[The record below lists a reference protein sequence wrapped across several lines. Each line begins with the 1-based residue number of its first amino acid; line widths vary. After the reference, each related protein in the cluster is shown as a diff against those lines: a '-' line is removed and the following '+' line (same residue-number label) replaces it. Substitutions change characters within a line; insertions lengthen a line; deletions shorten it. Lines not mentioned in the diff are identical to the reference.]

1 MKQVKKALPE
11 WRLTAMPGIIAFALI
26 AIVALIVISFV
37 VHFLF
42 SPWLLVLAVAA
53 LAYYKFGPRRA
64 RR

>member
-1 MKQVKKALPE
+1 
-11 WRLTAMPGIIAFALI
+11 MPALI
-26 AIVALIVISFV
+26 VFAVIAVVALIVVSAIA
-37 VHFLF
+37 HFLF

>member
-1 MKQVKKALPE
+1 
-11 WRLTAMPGIIAFALI
+11 MPGIIAFALI

-42 SPWLLVLAVAA
+42 SPWLLVLAIAA

>member
-1 MKQVKKALPE
+1 
-11 WRLTAMPGIIAFALI
+11 MPALI
-26 AIVALIVISFV
+26 VFAVIAVVALIVVSVI

>member
-1 MKQVKKALPE
+1 MPAL
-11 WRLTAMPGIIAFALI
+11 IVFALI
-26 AIVALIVISFV
+26 AIVALMVISAA

-42 SPWLLVLAVAA
+42 SPWLLVLVVAA